1 MNEEIETRGTGFEA
15 FTDDVD
21 PRVPVR
27 GPRWLASALNAL
39 DRVLLV
45 VLTLMMTVMLLAA
58 IAQVAARYV
67 LETALVGPEE
77 IARYMMIGGTF
88 LALPV
93 LARRRNHIAVD
104 ALAHYIPDAGRVWL
118 ERLVLLVELTFLV
131 LFTWYAALV
140 VEELRVGQGFS
151 AGLELPAW
159 IPMLPVALGA
169 GLGLVVTAVLLVQ
182 TFVPGGTDTV
192 RAQEVTA

>member
-1 MNEEIETRGTGFEA
+1 MNEEVETRGTGFEA
-15 FTDDVD
+15 LTDDVD
-21 PRVPVR
+21 PRAPVR
-27 GPRWLASALNAL
+27 GPRWLAAALNVL
-39 DRVLLV
+39 DRFLLV

-67 LETALVGPEE
+67 FETALVGPEE

-104 ALAHYIPDAGRVWL
+104 ALAHYVPEAGRVWL

-131 LFTWYAALV
+131 LFTWYASLV

-159 IPMLPVALGA
+159 IPFLPVALGA
-169 GLGLVVTAVLLVQ
+169 GLALVVTAVLLVH
-182 TFVPGGTDTV
+182 TFVPGGAEAP